1 MKKIFIYYSLT
12 GNGDVVADYLKDKG
26 YDIRKVIT
34 KEKLPNNFI
43 LRILTGGYKA
53 MINYED
59 KLIDFDDDIKNYDE
73 IVIGSPIWNS
83 RLSSPI
89 NTVLKRI
96 NLDNKKL
103 TFILY
108 SGSKKSN
115 KATEML
121 KKKYKNSLIISLKEP
136 KNNKDELDKIIS
148 DI

>member
-12 GNGDVVADYLKDKG
+12 GNGDVVADCLKDKG

-53 MINYED
+53 IINYED
-59 KLIDFDDDIKNYDE
+59 KLIDFDDNINNYDE

-121 KKKYKNSLIISLKEP
+121 KKKYKDSLIINLQEP